1 MLLYNG
7 KCIFPKESFFINDIS
22 FYHKNL
28 KDINYDSV
36 LILKKDP
43 DNEYDA
49 EAIQIL
55 HNNNCIGYV
64 PNNEYIKTMCSNNIQ
79 NTLKIINLKRKIGRD
94 KFEIR
99 VILTK
104 YYTEDLKNI
113 VDSETLLFQ
122 NI

>member
-36 LILKKDP
+36 LILKKEP
-43 DNEYDA
+43 ENEYDT

-55 HNNNCIGYV
+55 YNNNCIGYV

-79 NTLKIINLKRKIGRD
+79 NTLKIIDLKRKIGRD